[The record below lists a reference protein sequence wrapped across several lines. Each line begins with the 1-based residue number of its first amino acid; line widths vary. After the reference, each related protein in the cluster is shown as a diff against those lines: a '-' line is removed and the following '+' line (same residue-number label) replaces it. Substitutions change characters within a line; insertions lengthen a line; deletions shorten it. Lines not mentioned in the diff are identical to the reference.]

1 MSASSN
7 FGISSIGKC
16 GNNIKTEV
24 RSQRSI
30 QCKSKGVGI
39 SSLSASLTLPCR
51 GLGFDELNFG
61 RGRSRGRRQLCVVGT
76 TVVSQN
82 CQSSNNWVRTLK
94 TRCRGLE
101 RMV

>member
-30 QCKSKGVGI
+30 QCKSKGLEYRPCQRAVSRSWIRSAELRKGTE
-39 SSLSASLTLPCR
+39 SRTMAALCLSVPQT
-51 GLGFDELNFG
+51 GLK
-61 RGRSRGRRQLCVVGT
+61 S
-76 TVVSQN
+76 
-82 CQSSNNWVRTLK
+82 
-94 TRCRGLE
+94 
-101 RMV
+101 